1 MRSAANGKYVCAIV
15 DEHNQLVPRSGSIGT
30 WEKFII
36 EKIADNE
43 YAIYS
48 LANGKY
54 VQANMNDGGKLYAGS
69 DTVAGSW
76 EAFRITKIQ

>member
-36 EKIADNE
+36 EKIADN
-43 YAIYS
+43 
-48 LANGKY
+48 
-54 VQANMNDGGKLYAGS
+54 V
-69 DTVAGSW
+69 
-76 EAFRITKIQ
+76 FRQI